1 MKEDLM
7 FKKKTEEVKKSTLEV
22 LQERSGNA
30 VKVITDTIDDLKST
44 NEAIKTQKQ
53 VIAEKIEALNME
65 DNTLTD
71 LNMKNN
77 RIVANFEALLN

>member
-1 MKEDLM
+1 M
-7 FKKKTEEVKKSTLEV
+7 FKKKTKEVTKSTLEV

-44 NEAIKTQKQ
+44 NEAIKAQKQ

-71 LNMKNN
+71 LNVKND